1 MTSPTLAL
9 CVPAYN
15 ASEHLPRLLGSV
27 AAQTVPFDEVLVYDD
42 CSTDD
47 TAAVAEAHGATV
59 IRGDVNR
66 GCSAGKNRLAEH
78 ATADWLHF
86 HDADDD
92 ITIDFVER
100 VKPRLGGDEA
110 PDVLLLNYE
119 YRDYATGEHLG
130 KPTYDVALMQRDPVA
145 FVIRHKVPNFGVYH
159 RAAFLDAGGFDLD
172 ADVLYNE
179 DVAFHH
185 RLALAGLRFDYEP
198 ALTCLN
204 YRYGQSMSG
213 ANQRRCARA
222 QVRVLEK
229 TTEVL
234 RGRGVLKRYAKDLAD
249 KFWVAGTRAAIALD
263 WGAASRAAK
272 AAEALGRRT
281 PRHGGAAFR
290 MLATVHGPLALWV
303 RERAIRLLRPHL
315 RAR

>member
-1 MTSPTLAL
+1 M
-9 CVPAYN
+9 
-15 ASEHLPRLLGSV
+15 GSA
-27 AAQTVPFDEVLVYDD
+27 AAQTVPFDEILVYDD

-47 TAAVAEAHGATV
+47 TASVAEAYGATV
-59 IRGDVNR
+59 ISGDVNR
-66 GCSAGKNRLAEH
+66 GCSAGKNRLAER

-92 ITIDFVER
+92 ITSDLVEQ
-100 VKPRLGGDEA
+100 VKPRLGEKKR
-110 PDVLLLNYE
+110 LTSCSSTMN
-119 YRDYATGEHLG
+119 TGTTPRVSTSANRLRRS
-130 KPTYDVALMQRDPVA
+130 LMQRDPVA
-145 FVIRHKVPNFGVYH
+145 FAIRHKVPNFGVYR
-159 RAAFLDAGGFDLD
+159 RAAFLEAGGFDLD
-172 ADVLYNE
+172 DDVLYNE

-229 TTEVL
+229 TTDVL
-234 RGRGVLKRYAKDLAD
+234 RSRSVLATYAEDLAD

-263 WGAASRAAK
+263 WEAAARAAR
-272 AAEALGRRT
+272 AAAALGRRT
-281 PRHGGAAFR
+281 PPHGGAAFR
-290 MLATVHGPLALWV
+290 MLATIHGPTALRA
-303 RERAIRLLRPHL
+303 REHAIRLLRPNL
-315 RAR
+315 RTR